1 MVGNHVADIVEKYGE
16 DNKDIPNSLT
26 DYIKDRRGYDYSKHG
41 QSDNP
46 YLEFITDEIV
56 EEFCVLGTADHHVK
70 KLKTLKDL
78 GVTQFNIYL
87 DSGDGER
94 IIAEYGENV
103 IPAFS

>member
-1 MVGNHVADIVEKYGE
+1 MGSEMCIR
-16 DNKDIPNSLT
+16 
-26 DYIKDRRGYDYSKHG
+26 DR
-41 QSDNP
+41 
-46 YLEFITDEIV
+46 
-56 EEFCVLGTADHHVK
+56 HVK

-87 DSGDGER
+87 DSGDEER

>member
-1 MVGNHVADIVEKYGE
+1 M
-16 DNKDIPNSLT
+16 
-26 DYIKDRRGYDYSKHG
+26 
-41 QSDNP
+41 
-46 YLEFITDEIV
+46 
-56 EEFCVLGTADHHVK
+56 GTADQHVK

-87 DSGDGER
+87 DSGDEEK

>member
-1 MVGNHVADIVEKYGE
+1 MCIRD
-16 DNKDIPNSLT
+16 S
-26 DYIKDRRGYDYSKHG
+26 G

-56 EEFCVLGTADHHVK
+56 EEFCVLGTADQHVK

-87 DSGDGER
+87 DSGDEER